1 MYVKMLIGLFFFCL
15 FKMILESAKMFSAQN
30 KIHKDKGVAP
40 TDFEQEV
47 AQVLSPFLIS

>member
-1 MYVKMLIGLFFFCL
+1 
-15 FKMILESAKMFSAQN
+15 MFSAQN

-47 AQVLSPFLIS
+47 AQVLSSFLNLVNVFFIGFLIDLF